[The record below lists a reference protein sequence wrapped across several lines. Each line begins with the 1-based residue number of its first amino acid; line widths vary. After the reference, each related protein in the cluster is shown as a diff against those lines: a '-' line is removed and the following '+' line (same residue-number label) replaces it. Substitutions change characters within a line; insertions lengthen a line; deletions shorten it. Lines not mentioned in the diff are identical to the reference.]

1 VFSFDLPLTG
11 PSGIF
16 VVLFAVILVMP
27 RLAERVRLPG
37 LVGLIAGGIIIG
49 PFGYGLVERDGLVA
63 ILGVAGLLFL
73 MFEAGLEMDRDML
86 RQEGR
91 QTAVFGVLTFTLPFA
106 FGFVIHLWLDYS
118 LLAALLLASCW
129 SSHTLLSYPIFQR
142 ARVVGNR
149 AVTVALGGTVIT
161 DTAALLVLVAI
172 ARIHQEDLTWG
183 YAFTALPL
191 IVAAGVAIML
201 ALPRVAAWFFSS
213 IGQER
218 SARFLFVMVTLFGSA
233 GLAQLVG
240 VEPIIGAFLAGLA
253 MNRLV
258 VPGSTLSAQISFFG
272 SSLFT
277 PLFMIS
283 VGMLV
288 DPALLFSDTQTI
300 QRAAGFT
307 VAVVAG
313 KAAAAAITGR
323 VFGWRRAEI
332 GALFSLSVAQAAAT
346 LAAVF
351 VGFEIGLLG
360 DSTVNAVILVI
371 LVSCVL
377 SSIAGSAV
385 AARLPQ
391 PPTRVDR
398 LGKRVIVPMST
409 PDRTDQAIV
418 FASAIAATD
427 AGTVLPLTVLDLR
440 ASPTEVRELRD
451 QMVTGVERTVLAR
464 GADARGEVRLDSSP
478 GAGVL
483 HAAVEQDATC
493 IVMGW
498 KGWATRRESF
508 FGEHVDAL
516 LLGSPVPVLVVRST
530 PGVAAGDDRRVVLAL
545 DDSDLRAD
553 GRPGALIAAAA
564 AERIA
569 TAMKLPIMIC
579 RASEL
584 LPADLVK
591 GQIVEQV
598 VTGDGGDIIEL
609 LQDHTRAGDIVIK
622 GLPTTEARLGSQF
635 ARLLRSLGGRTFIAA
650 SPTRAGNGLQPSI

>member
-37 LVGLIAGGIIIG
+37 LVGLVAGGIIIG
-49 PFGYGLVERDGLVA
+49 PFGFGLVARDGLVA
-63 ILGVAGLLFL
+63 VLGVAGLLFL

-86 RQEGR
+86 RQERR
-91 QTAVFGVLTFTLPFA
+91 QTAVFGVLTFVFPFT

-161 DTAALLVLVAI
+161 DTTALLVLVAI
-172 ARIHQEDLTWG
+172 ARVHQDDLTWG
-183 YAFTALPL
+183 YAFTMLPL
-191 IVAAGVAIML
+191 IAAAGAAIML
-201 ALPRVAAWFFSS
+201 ALPRVATWFFSS

-233 GLAQLVG
+233 SLAQLVG

-258 VPGSTLSAQISFFG
+258 VPGGTLSAQISFFG

-288 DPALLFSDTQTI
+288 DPALLFSDSQTL

-307 VAVVAG
+307 LAVVAG

-323 VFGWRRAEI
+323 AFGWRRAEV

-351 VGFEIGLLG
+351 VGFEIELLD

-409 PDRTDQAIV
+409 PDGTDQAIV
-418 FASAIAATD
+418 FASALAAADT
-427 AGTVLPLTVLDLR
+427 GTVLPLTVLDLR
-440 ASPTEVRELRD
+440 TSPTEVRELRE

-516 LLGSPVPVLVVRST
+516 LLGSPVPALVVRST
-530 PGVAAGDDRRVVLAL
+530 AGGVVGNGRHVVLAL

-569 TAMKLPIMIC
+569 TAMKLPIVIC
-579 RASEL
+579 RASDQ
-584 LPADLVK
+584 LPSDLVK
-591 GQIVEQV
+591 GQIVERV

-609 LQDHTRAGDIVIK
+609 LQDNTRAGDIVIK

-650 SPTRAGNGLQPSI
+650 SPTRVGNAMQPPI